1 MSFVEIALIISATA
15 NFFCFYMS
23 KRTSKT
29 IMDLSELNSAGEELL
44 TLERR
49 LLEHERENFERQ
61 KEICM
66 LQREVILN
74 LLNAIDKE
82 NVKLDG
88 LKYCDFWLFSC
99 GSYNTNFS
107 FFLFMDRYCLLF
119 VQFYGL
125 CRYYT
130 FGNLSS
136 NKLI

>member
-49 LLEHERENFERQ
+49 LLEHENFERQ
-61 KEICM
+61 KKICM

-88 LKYCDFWLFSC
+88 LKDLSKELKSFVLTKDTT
-99 GSYNTNFS
+99 NTTI
-107 FFLFMDRYCLLF
+107 M
-119 VQFYGL
+119 
-125 CRYYT
+125 
-130 FGNLSS
+130 
-136 NKLI
+136 KLALEALEKHK

>member
-61 KEICM
+61 KEFCM

-82 NVKLDG
+82 NVKLDE
-88 LKYCDFWLFSC
+88 LKDLSKELKSFVLTKDTT
-99 GSYNTNFS
+99 NTTI
-107 FFLFMDRYCLLF
+107 M
-119 VQFYGL
+119 
-125 CRYYT
+125 
-130 FGNLSS
+130 
-136 NKLI
+136 KLALKAFEKHK

>member
-61 KEICM
+61 KE
-66 LQREVILN
+66 LILN

-88 LKYCDFWLFSC
+88 LKDLSKELKSFVLTKDTR
-99 GSYNTNFS
+99 NTTI
-107 FFLFMDRYCLLF
+107 M
-119 VQFYGL
+119 
-125 CRYYT
+125 
-130 FGNLSS
+130 
-136 NKLI
+136 KLALEALEKHK